1 MTACGVLWDMDGV
14 LVDTG
19 DLHFQTWRS
28 ILGEWG
34 IDLTYELFRS
44 TFGMINAE
52 ILPMWF
58 ARPLQEYE
66 IEQISAAKEARFRSA
81 ARGRVQALPGVRLW
95 LDRFYNQG
103 YPQAIASSATVENI
117 DLLVDELGIRQY
129 FQALVSGTTLPGK
142 PDPAVFVEAAR
153 RVGLPPERCIVIE
166 DSVAGVEAAARA
178 GMKCLAVTNTY
189 PASAL
194 SGASLIVERLDSL
207 SPDQFCSWLDG
218 AETSIPLHR

>member
-1 MTACGVLWDMDGV
+1 MSAWGVLWDMDGV

-19 DLHFQTWRS
+19 ALHFQTWKS
-28 ILGEWG
+28 ILAERG
-34 IDLTYELFRS
+34 IDLTYELFRN

-58 ARPLQEYE
+58 GRSLQESE
-66 IEQISAAKEARFRSA
+66 IEQISAAKEAQFRSA
-81 ARGRVQALPGVRLW
+81 ARGHVQALPGVRLW
-95 LDRFYNQG
+95 LDRFQKQG

-117 DLLVDELGIRQY
+117 ELLVDELGIRQY
-129 FQALVSGTTLPGK
+129 FQALVPGTTLPGK

-166 DSVAGVEAAARA
+166 DSVAGVEAAARG

-194 SGASLIVERLDSL
+194 SGAGLIVQGLDSL
-207 SPDQFCSWLDG
+207 SPDQFFFWLDG
-218 AETSIPLHR
+218 